1 MSDNKETVDEE
12 YDAISTLLKSQSE
25 IKSGCITF
33 KEIIDSLPKLER
45 TFNKSKQRLSNNLT
59 NMIVVLDECI
69 TKGQEL
75 LRSLL

>member
-25 IKSGCITF
+25 IKSGCITL

-59 NMIVVLDECI
+59 NMIVVQDECI

-75 LRSLL
+75 LRSIL